1 MKKILYLLACT
12 LLIGC
17 CAPGETPDPIKIG
30 ENAFHGDVITPYQF
44 DYNGHK
50 YIYFS
55 GYDIQ
60 SVVHDPDCSCQK
72 ESSYN
77 W

>member
-1 MKKILYLLACT
+1 MKKILFLLACT
-12 LLIGC
+12 LLVGC
-17 CAPGETPDPIKIG
+17 CAPNETPEPIKVG
-30 ENAFHGDVITPYQF
+30 EGTCHGDVIKPYQF

-55 GYDIQ
+55 GYASSNI
-60 SVVHDPDCSCQK
+60 VHDPDCSCCK
-72 ESSYN
+72 EELSI

>member
-1 MKKILYLLACT
+1 MKKILCLLACT

-17 CAPGETPDPIKIG
+17 CAPVEIPDPIIIG
-30 ENAFHGDVITPYQF
+30 EQPVRHVIRPYHIE
-44 DYNGHK
+44 YNGHK

-55 GYDIQ
+55 GYEGECM
-60 SVVHDPDCSCQK
+60 VHDPDCFCQEK
-72 ESSYN
+72 SSYN

>member
-17 CAPGETPDPIKIG
+17 CAPTETFDPIKIG
-30 ENAFHGDVITPYQF
+30 ENRLTGAIIKPYQF

-55 GYDIQ
+55 GYQ
-60 SVVHDPDCSCQK
+60 SSSIVHDPDCSCQK

>member
-1 MKKILYLLACT
+1 MKKILFLLACT
-12 LLIGC
+12 LLVGC
-17 CAPGETPDPIKIG
+17 CSLGEIPDSIEIG
-30 ENAFHGDVITPYQF
+30 ENRVTRAVIKPYQF

-55 GYDIQ
+55 GYQ
-60 SVVHDPDCSCQK
+60 SSSIVHDPDCFCCK
-72 ESSYN
+72 EEVSI

>member
-1 MKKILYLLACT
+1 MKKILFLLACT
-12 LLIGC
+12 LLVGC
-17 CAPGETPDPIKIG
+17 CVPSEIPDSIKIG
-30 ENAFHGDVITPYQF
+30 EDGFHGDVVIPYQF

-55 GYDIQ
+55 GYDGI
-60 SVVHDPDCSCQK
+60 SIVHNPDCSCQ
-72 ESSYN
+72 SSYN

>member
-1 MKKILYLLACT
+1 MKKILFLLAYT
-12 LLIGC
+12 LLVGC
-17 CAPGETPDPIKIG
+17 SASGEIPDPIDFGQNTLNGVVVK
-30 ENAFHGDVITPYQF
+30 PYQF

-55 GYDIQ
+55 GYQ
-60 SVVHDPDCSCQK
+60 SSSIVHDPDCSCQEK
-72 ESSYN
+72 SSYN

>member
-1 MKKILYLLACT
+1 MKKILFLLTCV
-12 LLIGC
+12 LLVGC
-17 CAPGETPDPIKIG
+17 GTSGETPDPIKID
-30 ENAFHGDVITPYQF
+30 NKAIFKPYQF

-50 YIYFS
+50 YIYFLEYNS
-55 GYDIQ
+55 SNI
-60 SVVHDPDCSCQK
+60 VHDPDCSCQK

>member
-1 MKKILYLLACT
+1 MKKILFLLACT
-12 LLIGC
+12 LLVGC
-17 CAPGETPDPIKIG
+17 GAPTETPDPIEIG
-30 ENAFHGDVITPYQF
+30 DTRLDGAIIRPYQF

-55 GYDIQ
+55 GYQ
-60 SVVHDPDCSCQK
+60 SSSIVHDPDCSCCK
-72 ESSYN
+72 EEFTI